1 LNTSSTISRTS
12 QDPFGTV
19 AGLVGDLMIRLY
31 GSDDLFPD
39 DRMHAYQPT
48 MSVNYITSHDGFTL
62 YDLVTY
68 SEKRNWA
75 NGHGNK
81 DGAHEYSGN
90 CGWEGEEGVPPEIL
104 RLRKRLVKNF
114 VCLLMLSNG
123 TPMFR
128 MGDEFLQSQQGNNN
142 PYNQD
147 NETSWLDWGR
157 LKQFEDVFRFF
168 KLMIEFRKSHP
179 LISRSRFWRS
189 DVRWYGVGHMVDLS
203 ERSLQLA
210 YCLHGASQND
220 TDIYVMINS
229 ADEAIDFG
237 IHEGVVGQW
246 QRIIDTARESPEDI
260 LDSFAAPVDNA
271 IYSVSARSVVVLLRP
286 NRQ

>member
-1 LNTSSTISRTS
+1 
-12 QDPFGTV
+12 
-19 AGLVGDLMIRLY
+19 
-31 GSDDLFPD
+31 
-39 DRMHAYQPT
+39 
-48 MSVNYITSHDGFTL
+48 
-62 YDLVTY
+62 
-68 SEKRNWA
+68 
-75 NGHGNK
+75 
-81 DGAHEYSGN
+81 
-90 CGWEGEEGVPPEIL
+90 
-104 RLRKRLVKNF
+104 
-114 VCLLMLSNG
+114 MLSNG

-128 MGDEFLQSQQGNNN
+128 MGDEFLQTQQGNNN

-179 LISRSRFWRS
+179 SISRSRFWRS
-189 DVRWYGVGHMVDLS
+189 DVRWYGADHGVDLS

-220 TDIYVMINS
+220 ADIYVMINS

-260 LDSFAAPVDNA
+260 LHSFATTVDEA
-271 IYSVSARSVVVLLRP
+271 IYSVNARSIVVLLRS
-286 NRQ
+286 NRQRG